1 MEDKEKSKEQLM
13 TEVQELRRLVTQLE
27 NHMTKPSLGLNLHS
41 NRWPSKKPPDL
52 GDKTNNRRDGH
63 WNQPNTIHF
72 KSLGDD
78 LKNDDDRCRLLL
90 GAIPDPVVVYDPQ
103 GRVIYAN
110 DAFVEKYGWTREELS
125 DRRIDFVPSD
135 ELEITGESVAANRR
149 GEDVSFETK
158 RLTKD
163 GRLLDVYITSAVVC
177 DRAGN
182 TLASFIIHRDITER
196 KRAEVELKKY
206 RDLLEDL
213 VRIRTSDLVKKNRQL
228 QLDIVRRQK
237 AEAAL
242 RESEEKYRTIIENI
256 EDSYY
261 EVDLD
266 GNLSFFNEALCRIL
280 GYDKMELLGK
290 NKRDLCDKENAARLN
305 KIYQQVLA
313 TETPAKAVH
322 WEAINKDGSRHHIES
337 SVSLVRGP
345 NGQAKGFRGIARDV
359 TERRQVEEALRK
371 SEVQY
376 QTVEANPDPVVI
388 FDIEGKVVYLN
399 PAFTRVFG
407 WALEEVEGERID
419 FFVTLEE
426 RPNTSRIESKV
437 MAGESFSGIE
447 STHLTK
453 AGKVIAVGISGATL
467 TDKDGKPAGSIVAL
481 RDITVQKR
489 IEAQLFQIEK
499 MEAIRILVGGVA
511 HELKNKLTSIL
522 GNSDYLTML
531 TDNEEILESARE
543 IKKSVDESVQ
553 KIDGL
558 LAFSLEQE
566 LKQEPVNLNET
577 ISEVARDL
585 RTKLDNSVD
594 LVMLYEEGIDP
605 VFADP
610 TLIRQSIMNLALN
623 SIDALSKKGE
633 GTLTISTENIAI
645 TGGLCGGVAEA
656 RPRKFVAVSV
666 ADTGAGI
673 DPEIIHHIFE
683 PFYTSKGFGGI
694 GMGLSFGYGVVRQ
707 HGGWIEVESQVGQGT
722 TFKVYLPAYEAAE
735 EVKKNDQDRECIS
748 LV

>member
-13 TEVQELRRLVTQLE
+13 TEVQELRRLVTRLE
-27 NHMTKPSLGLNLHS
+27 NHVTKPSLGLNLQHS
-41 NRWPSKKPPDL
+41 RWPSQKPPDL
-52 GDKTNNRRDGH
+52 ENKTDKRRYG
-63 WNQPNTIHF
+63 QRSRPNVTQF
-72 KSLGDD
+72 RSLEED

-110 DAFVEKYGWTREELS
+110 NSFVDKYGWTRDELAG
-125 DRRIDFVPSD
+125 RRIDFVPPD

-196 KRAEVELKKY
+196 KRSEVELKKY

-213 VRIRTSDLVKKNRQL
+213 VRIRTGDLVKKNRQL

-242 RESEEKYRTIIENI
+242 RESEEKYRTILENI

-266 GNLSFFNEALCRIL
+266 GNLTFFNEALCRIL

-290 NKRDLCDKENAARLN
+290 NNKEFCDKENAARLK

-313 TETPAKAVH
+313 AETPAKAVH

-345 NGQAKGFRGIARDV
+345 TGQAKGFRGIARDV

-371 SEVQY
+371 SEMQY

-407 WALEEVEGERID
+407 WALEEVEGGRID
-419 FFVTLEE
+419 FFVPLEE
-426 RPNTSRIESKV
+426 RPKTSIIEGKV

-447 STHLTK
+447 STRLTK
-453 AGKVIAVGISGATL
+453 SGKVIAVGISGATL
-467 TDKDGKPAGSIVAL
+467 TDKNGKPAGSIVAL

-543 IKKSVDESVQ
+543 IKQSVDESVQ

-558 LAFSLEQE
+558 LAFSLEQK
-566 LKQEPVNLNET
+566 LKPEPVNLNET
-577 ISEVARDL
+577 ISEVGRDL
-585 RTKLDNSVD
+585 MTKVDNAIN
-594 LVMLYEEGIDP
+594 LVILPGEGLDP

-610 TLIRQSIMNLALN
+610 SLIRQSIMNLALN
-623 SIDALSKKGE
+623 SIDALAKKGV
-633 GTLTISTENIAI
+633 GTLTISTENTAI
-645 TGGLCGGVAEA
+645 NESLCGGVGEA
-656 RPRKFVAVSV
+656 RARKFVTVSV

-673 DPEIIHHIFE
+673 DPEIMPHIFE

-694 GMGLSFGYGVVRQ
+694 GLGLSFGYGVVRQ
-707 HGGWIEVESQVGQGT
+707 HGGWIEVDSRLGQGT
-722 TFKVYLPAYEAAE
+722 TFKVYLPAYAAAE
-735 EVKKNDQDRECIS
+735 EAGKNDRDQNSIS